1 MVDIVRALLGVNEPK
16 PPAKKAKKAK
26 KRQVK
31 APSKIKNSSMGDAM
45 SEMLSR
51 LTTLEKRVS
60 GGEEE

>member
-31 APSKIKNSSMGDAM
+31 APTKINNSRMGDAM
-45 SEMLSR
+45 SDMLAR
-51 LTTLEKRVS
+51 LTSLE
-60 GGEEE
+60 

>member
-31 APSKIKNSSMGDAM
+31 APS
-45 SEMLSR
+45 
-51 LTTLEKRVS
+51 
-60 GGEEE
+60 